1 MIVFF
6 YDNEKIAKILKGA
19 IQNMRVADVTIN
31 KCNIP

>member
-19 IQNMRVADVTIN
+19 IQNMRVADVN